1 MKSRALP
8 PARPEQARDVVG
20 KRTLTDGLVSAATEG
35 DPAACQR
42 LLTEIRPMV
51 LRYCWARLGRAETTI
66 GSAEDVTQEIC
77 LAVVKALPK
86 YRVSGLSF
94 RAFVYGIAAHK
105 VVDVFRESGH
115 NRTFSMPELPDRPV
129 EQDGPEQYALAREF
143 SERMEELLNALTPA
157 QREILVLRIVNGLS
171 ADETGQALG
180 MSAGSVR
187 LTQHRALRALRA
199 RITGSE
205 E

>member
-1 MKSRALP
+1 MKIRALP
-8 PARPEQARDVVG
+8 AASRPKQVDDVAG
-20 KRTLTDGLVSAATEG
+20 ERTLTDGLVSAAAEG

-66 GSAEDVTQEIC
+66 GSAEDVAQEIC

-86 YRVSGLSF
+86 YSVHGLSF

-105 VVDVFRESGH
+105 VIDVFRESGQ

-129 EQDGPEQYALAREF
+129 EQDGPEQRALAREF
-143 SERMEELLNALTPA
+143 SERLEGLLGALTPT
-157 QREILVLRIVNGLS
+157 QREILVLRIVNGLT
-171 ADETGQALG
+171 ADETGQVLG
-180 MSAGSVR
+180 MSAGGVR
-187 LTQHRALRALRA
+187 LTQYRALRVLRA
-199 RITGSE
+199 RIME
-205 E
+205 P